1 MLGVYPKSGRGK
13 GFVLPLQMCMTHPVI
28 NIAKDKKES
37 IINNTKSIF
46 VVDEKSIPN
55 VKIPFHEI
63 CTQNTV
69 ALYNNIIKI
78 EAFRQDIDP
87 DLIRAIMYIETSH
100 GWYDRFYPWRS
111 TILPMNIHYQYWKGL
126 GFNKSQLQ
134 IPKNNI
140 HVGTLLIKRIQDRL
154 KDPKIYKIASVYN
167 ILGKENISEHGVQ
180 VANIYKNKSWEKC

>member
-13 GFVLPLQMCMTHPVI
+13 GFVLPLPMCMTHPVI

-111 TILPMNIHYQYWKGL
+111 TILPMNIHYQYWKDL

-134 IPKNNI
+134 IPKINI

-180 VANIYKNKSWEKC
+180 VANIYKNKS